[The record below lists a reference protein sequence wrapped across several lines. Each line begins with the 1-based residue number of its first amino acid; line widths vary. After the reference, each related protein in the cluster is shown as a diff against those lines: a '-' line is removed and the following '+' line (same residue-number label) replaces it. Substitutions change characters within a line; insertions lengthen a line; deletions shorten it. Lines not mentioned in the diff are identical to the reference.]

1 MARIVEWNGDKEEL
15 DMEDRLVLGVR
26 DLWRVVIRPRRMRD
40 GPVATNG
47 FVEEGDGR
55 FGIVGEIFD
64 TGCGSDGAF
73 KFLRGWRKRPTRV
86 N

>member
-1 MARIVEWNGDKEEL
+1 
-15 DMEDRLVLGVR
+15 
-26 DLWRVVIRPRRMRD
+26 MRD
-40 GPVATNG
+40 GPVATNA

-64 TGCGSDGAF
+64 TGCGNGAF

>member
-15 DMEDRLVLGVR
+15 NMEDRLVLGVR

-64 TGCGSDGAF
+64 TGCGNGAF